1 MPPFRQR
8 AGNFPGIK
16 KREQINDGSDV
27 LLINMGHSEYHFVP
41 AITSWYHTSTSFET
55 TLVLFFKFDES
66 AFIEGLKP
74 EKLKWLNWY
83 HFLVLYVLCSCII
96 FVDS

>member
-27 LLINMGHSEYHFVP
+27 LLINMG
-41 AITSWYHTSTSFET
+41 A
-55 TLVLFFKFDES
+55 
-66 AFIEGLKP
+66 
-74 EKLKWLNWY
+74 
-83 HFLVLYVLCSCII
+83 
-96 FVDS
+96 